1 MARPCSAR
9 RPPSTPNWT
18 ATSPRRH
25 PHGSGHGSRRGRF
38 QCAQR
43 SIILRNMKKN
53 TLVNHPPAVPLAAD
67 NRPLVAPIYQSV
79 KFSFD
84 DTGETLRYLRGERE
98 GFFYSRTSN
107 PTLTQLQL
115 LLAQLQG
122 RDGCLLTGSGVAT
135 IAASLLSLCKQG
147 DHILAFVESYGPTRY
162 IVQHLLA
169 KFGVTHSLISIE
181 DLPGIE
187 RVLRDVPTRLVIFES
202 HTNPVTKIADIE
214 HLTAHARRAGALTV
228 LDNTFA
234 GFHNHGA
241 YDIDI
246 FLHSLTK
253 YASGHGDV
261 MGGAIIARAELL
273 AGMRK
278 DIVSMGATL
287 DPHAAF
293 LIQRGMRTYFLRY
306 ERQCAGAILVA
317 EFLKQHP
324 RVKRV
329 HYPGLKSHPQHEL
342 ARKQM
347 KDFGTIVTIELEGG
361 FAEAARFAESLQL
374 FSIAASVGSTES
386 LVMPPQL
393 LQGGDFTPAQ
403 RASSLVGKGTVRLS
417 IGLEDEGDLQADL
430 AQALGQAFV

>member
-1 MARPCSAR
+1 
-9 RPPSTPNWT
+9 
-18 ATSPRRH
+18 
-25 PHGSGHGSRRGRF
+25 
-38 QCAQR
+38 
-43 SIILRNMKKN
+43 MKDN
-53 TLVNHPPAVPLAAD
+53 TRVNHPPAVPMPAD

-84 DTGETLRYLRGERE
+84 DTDETLRYLRGERD
-98 GFFYSRTSN
+98 GFFYSRSAN
-107 PTLTQLQL
+107 PTLKQLQL

-122 RDGCLLTGSGVAT
+122 RDDCLLTGSGVAT
-135 IAASLLSLCKQG
+135 ISASLLSLCKQG

-169 KFGVTHSLISIE
+169 KFGVTHTLLSIE
-181 DLPGIE
+181 DLAGIE
-187 RVLRDVPTRLVIFES
+187 RVLRDMPTRLVVFES
-202 HTNPVTKIADIE
+202 PTNPVTKIADIE

-241 YDIDI
+241 YDIDV

-261 MGGAIIARAELL
+261 MGGAIIARNELI

-278 DIVSMGATL
+278 DIGSIGPTL

-306 ERQCAGAILVA
+306 ERQCSNALAASL
-317 EFLKQHP
+317 FLKGHP
-324 RVKRV
+324 RVKAV
-329 HYPGLKSHPQHEL
+329 HYPGLDSHPQHQL
-342 ARKQM
+342 ARRQM
-347 KDFGTIVTIELEGG
+347 RDFGTVVSFELDGG
-361 FAEAARFAESLQL
+361 FEQGAWFAEALEL
-374 FSIAASVGSTES
+374 FSISASVGSAES

-393 LQGGDFTPAQ
+393 LAGSEFTPAQ
-403 RASSLVGKGTVRLS
+403 RAASLITRGTVRLS
-417 IGLEDEGDLQADL
+417 IGLEDAADL
-430 AQALGQAFV
+430 VQDLEQALDKAFV

>member
-1 MARPCSAR
+1 
-9 RPPSTPNWT
+9 
-18 ATSPRRH
+18 
-25 PHGSGHGSRRGRF
+25 
-38 QCAQR
+38 
-43 SIILRNMKKN
+43 MKN
-53 TLVNHPPAVPLAAD
+53 DTLVNHPPAVPMSSD

-84 DTGETLRYLRGERE
+84 DTGETLRYLRGERT

-107 PTLTQLQL
+107 PTLKQLQL

-122 RDGCLLTGSGVAT
+122 RDDCLLTGSGVST

-169 KFGVTHSLISIE
+169 KFGVAHTFLSIE
-181 DLPGIE
+181 DLEGIE
-187 RVLRDVPTRLVIFES
+187 RVLSQTPTRLVVFES
-202 HTNPVTKIADIE
+202 PTNPVTKIADIE
-214 HLTAHARRAGALTV
+214 HLTAHARRTGALTV

-261 MGGAIIARAELL
+261 MGGAIIARGELITR
-273 AGMRK
+273 MRK
-278 DIVSMGATL
+278 DIVSMGPTL

-306 ERQCAGAILVA
+306 ERQCSNALAVST
-317 EFLKQHP
+317 FLKDHP
-324 RVKRV
+324 RVRKIF
-329 HYPGLKSHPQHEL
+329 YPGLDGHPQHLL
-342 ARKQM
+342 ARRQM
-347 KDFGTIVTIELEGG
+347 RDFGTVVTFELDGG
-361 FAEAARFAESLQL
+361 FEHGARLAEALQL
-374 FSIAASVGSTES
+374 FSMSASVGSAES

-393 LQGGDFTPAQ
+393 LVSPEYTPEQ
-403 RASSLVGKGTVRLS
+403 RAASLITRGTVRLS
-417 IGLEDEGDLQADL
+417 IGLEDAGDLIED
-430 AQALGQAFV
+430 LGQALERAFA

>member
-1 MARPCSAR
+1 
-9 RPPSTPNWT
+9 
-18 ATSPRRH
+18 
-25 PHGSGHGSRRGRF
+25 
-38 QCAQR
+38 
-43 SIILRNMKKN
+43 MKN
-53 TLVNHPPAVPLAAD
+53 DTLVNHPPAVPMSSD

-84 DTGETLRYLRGERE
+84 DTGETLRYLRGERT

-107 PTLTQLQL
+107 PTLKQLQL

-122 RDGCLLTGSGVAT
+122 RDDCLLTGSGVAT
-135 IAASLLSLCKQG
+135 IAASLLSLCRQG

-169 KFGVTHSLISIE
+169 KFGVAHTFLSIE
-181 DLPGIE
+181 DLEGIE
-187 RVLRDVPTRLVIFES
+187 RVLSQTPTRLVVFES
-202 HTNPVTKIADIE
+202 PTNPVTKIADIE
-214 HLTAHARRAGALTV
+214 HLTAHARRTGALTV

-261 MGGAIIARAELL
+261 MGGAIIARGELI
-273 AGMRK
+273 ARMRK
-278 DIVSMGATL
+278 DIVSMGPTL

-306 ERQCAGAILVA
+306 ERQCSNALAVST
-317 EFLKQHP
+317 FLKDHP
-324 RVKRV
+324 RVRKIF
-329 HYPGLKSHPQHEL
+329 YPGLDGHPQHVL
-342 ARKQM
+342 ARRQM
-347 KDFGTIVTIELEGG
+347 RDFGTVVTFELDGG
-361 FAEAARFAESLQL
+361 FEQGARFAEALQL
-374 FSIAASVGSTES
+374 FSMSASVGSAES

-393 LQGGDFTPAQ
+393 LASPEYTPEQ
-403 RASSLVGKGTVRLS
+403 RAASLITRGTVRLS
-417 IGLEDEGDLQADL
+417 IGLEDAGDLIED
-430 AQALGQAFV
+430 LGQALERAFA

>member
-1 MARPCSAR
+1 
-9 RPPSTPNWT
+9 
-18 ATSPRRH
+18 
-25 PHGSGHGSRRGRF
+25 
-38 QCAQR
+38 
-43 SIILRNMKKN
+43 MKNN
-53 TLVNHPPAVPLAAD
+53 TLVNHPPAVPMPAD

-84 DTGETLRYLRGERE
+84 DTDETLRYLRGERA

-107 PTLTQLQL
+107 PTLKQLQL

-122 RDGCLLTGSGVAT
+122 REDCLLTGSGVAT

-162 IVQHLLA
+162 IVQHLMA
-169 KFGVTHSLISIE
+169 KFGVAHTLLSIE
-181 DLPGIE
+181 DLDGIE
-187 RVLRDVPTRLVIFES
+187 RVLSHTPTRLVVFES
-202 HTNPVTKIADIE
+202 PTNPVTKIADIE
-214 HLTAHARRAGALTV
+214 HLTAHARRTGALTL

-261 MGGAIIARAELL
+261 MGGAIIARGELIAE
-273 AGMRK
+273 MRK
-278 DIVSMGATL
+278 DIVSMGPTL

-306 ERQCAGAILVA
+306 ERQCSNALASSQ
-317 EFLKQHP
+317 FLKNHP

-329 HYPGLKSHPQHEL
+329 HYPGLDSHPQHLL
-342 ARKQM
+342 ARRQM
-347 KDFGTIVTIELEGG
+347 SDFGAVVTIELDGG
-361 FAEAARFAESLQL
+361 FEQGARFAEALQL
-374 FSIAASVGSTES
+374 FSMSASVGSAES

-393 LQGGDFTPAQ
+393 LAGHEYTPEQ
-403 RASSLVGKGTVRLS
+403 RAASLITRGTVRLS
-417 IGLEDEGDLQADL
+417 IGLEDAADL
-430 AQALGQAFV
+430 VEDLSQALDRAFS

>member
-1 MARPCSAR
+1 ME
-9 RPPSTPNWT
+9 
-18 ATSPRRH
+18 
-25 PHGSGHGSRRGRF
+25 
-38 QCAQR
+38 
-43 SIILRNMKKN
+43 KN
-53 TLVNHPPAVPLAAD
+53 TLVNHPPDVPLPAD

-84 DTGETLRYLRGERE
+84 DTEETLRYLRGGRE
-98 GFFYSRTSN
+98 GFYYSRSAN
-107 PTLTQLQL
+107 PTLKQLQL

-122 RDGCLLTGSGVAT
+122 RDDCLLTGSGVAT

-169 KFGVTHSLISIE
+169 KFGVTHTLLSIE

-187 RVLRDVPTRLVIFES
+187 RVLREVPTRLVVFES
-202 HTNPVTKIADIE
+202 PTNPVTKIADIE
-214 HLTAHARRAGALTV
+214 HLTGHARRTGALTV

-261 MGGAIIARAELL
+261 MGGAIIARGELIAE
-273 AGMRK
+273 MRK
-278 DIVSMGATL
+278 DIGTMGPTL

-306 ERQCAGAILVA
+306 ERQCANALA
-317 EFLKQHP
+317 ASLFLQSHP

-329 HYPGLKSHPQHEL
+329 HYPGLGSHPQHPL
-342 ARKQM
+342 ARRQM
-347 KDFGTIVTIELEGG
+347 SDFGTVVTLELDGG
-361 FAEAARFAESLQL
+361 FEEGARFAEALQY
-374 FSIAASVGSTES
+374 FSISASVGSTES

-393 LQGGDFTPAQ
+393 LASHEYTAVQ
-403 RASSLVGKGTVRLS
+403 RAASLVTRGTVRLS
-417 IGLEDEGDLQADL
+417 IGLEDEADL
-430 AQALGQAFV
+430 IQDLGQALDKAFL

>member
-1 MARPCSAR
+1 
-9 RPPSTPNWT
+9 
-18 ATSPRRH
+18 
-25 PHGSGHGSRRGRF
+25 
-38 QCAQR
+38 
-43 SIILRNMKKN
+43 MKKD
-53 TLVNHPPAVPLAAD
+53 TLVNHPPAVPLSSD

-84 DTGETLRYLRGERE
+84 DTGETLRYLRGERT

-107 PTLTQLQL
+107 PTLKQLQL

-122 RDGCLLTGSGVAT
+122 REDCLLTGSGVAT

-169 KFGVTHSLISIE
+169 KFGVAHTFLSIE
-181 DLPGIE
+181 DLEGIE
-187 RVLRDVPTRLVIFES
+187 RVLSHTPTRLVVFES
-202 HTNPVTKIADIE
+202 PTNPVTKIADIE

-261 MGGAIIARAELL
+261 MGGAIIARSELI
-273 AGMRK
+273 AQMRK
-278 DIVSMGATL
+278 DIVSMGPTL

-306 ERQCAGAILVA
+306 ERQCSNALAVSA
-317 EFLKQHP
+317 FLKDHS

-329 HYPGLKSHPQHEL
+329 FYPGLDSHPQHLL
-342 ARKQM
+342 ARRQM
-347 KDFGTIVTIELEGG
+347 SDFGTVVTIELQGG
-361 FAEAARFAESLQL
+361 FEQGARFAEALQL
-374 FSIAASVGSTES
+374 FSMSASVGSAES

-393 LQGGDFTPAQ
+393 LVSPEYTPEQ
-403 RASSLVGKGTVRLS
+403 RAASLITRGTVRLS
-417 IGLEDEGDLQADL
+417 IGLEDAGDLIED
-430 AQALGQAFV
+430 LGQALDRAFV

>member
-1 MARPCSAR
+1 
-9 RPPSTPNWT
+9 
-18 ATSPRRH
+18 
-25 PHGSGHGSRRGRF
+25 
-38 QCAQR
+38 
-43 SIILRNMKKN
+43 MKN
-53 TLVNHPPAVPLAAD
+53 DTRVNHPPTVELPSD

-84 DTGETLRYLRGERE
+84 DTDETLRYLRGDRE

-107 PTLTQLQL
+107 PTLRQLQL

-122 RDGCLLTGSGVAT
+122 RDDCLLTGSGVAT

-169 KFGVTHSLISIE
+169 KFGVVHTLLSIE
-181 DLPGIE
+181 DLAGIE
-187 RVLRDVPTRLVIFES
+187 RILREVPTRLVVFES
-202 HTNPVTKIADIE
+202 PTNPVTKIADIE

-228 LDNTFA
+228 MDNTFA

-246 FLHSLTK
+246 YLHSLTK

-261 MGGAIIARAELL
+261 MGGAIISNGALISQ
-273 AGMRK
+273 MRK
-278 DIVSMGATL
+278 DIVSMGPTL

-306 ERQCAGAILVA
+306 ERQCANALTLSLYL
-317 EFLKQHP
+317 ESHP

-329 HYPGLKSHPQHEL
+329 HYPGLESHPQHRL
-342 ARKQM
+342 ARRQM
-347 KDFGTIVTIELEGG
+347 KDFGTIVTIELDGG
-361 FAEAARFAESLQL
+361 FEQGARFAEALQY
-374 FSIAASVGSTES
+374 FSISASVGSAES

-393 LQGGDFTPAQ
+393 LVGGEFSPEQ
-403 RASSLVGKGTVRLS
+403 RAASLITRGTVRLS
-417 IGLEDEGDLQADL
+417 IGLEDATDLVEDL
-430 AQALGQAFV
+430 RQALDKAYLT

>member
-1 MARPCSAR
+1 
-9 RPPSTPNWT
+9 
-18 ATSPRRH
+18 
-25 PHGSGHGSRRGRF
+25 
-38 QCAQR
+38 
-43 SIILRNMKKN
+43 MKRN
-53 TLVNHPPAVPLAAD
+53 TLVNHPPAVPVAAN

-84 DTGETLRYLRGERE
+84 DTAETLRYLRGERE

-115 LLAQLQG
+115 LLARLQG

-169 KFGVTHSLISIE
+169 KYGVTHTMISIE

-202 HTNPVTKIADIE
+202 PTNPVTKIADIE
-214 HLTAHARRAGALTV
+214 HLTAQARRAGALTV

-287 DPHAAF
+287 DPYAAF
-293 LIQRGMRTYFLRY
+293 LSQRGMRTYFLRY
-306 ERQCAGAILVA
+306 ERQCANALA
-317 EFLKQHP
+317 ASLFLKTHP
-324 RVKRV
+324 RVKNV
-329 HYPGLKSHPQHEL
+329 FYPGLDSHPQHQL
-342 ARKQM
+342 ARRQM
-347 KDFGTIVTIELEGG
+347 RDFDPVLTLELHAGIEQ
-361 FAEAARFAESLQL
+361 AARFAKALKS
-374 FSIAASVGSTES
+374 FSISASVGSAES
-386 LVMPPQL
+386 FVLPPKL
-393 LQGGDFTPAQ
+393 LA
-403 RASSLVGKGTVRLS
+403 
-417 IGLEDEGDLQADL
+417 
-430 AQALGQAFV
+430 

>member
-1 MARPCSAR
+1 M
-9 RPPSTPNWT
+9 N
-18 ATSPRRH
+18 
-25 PHGSGHGSRRGRF
+25 
-38 QCAQR
+38 
-43 SIILRNMKKN
+43 KN
-53 TLVNHPPAVPLAAD
+53 TLVNHPPAVPVAVD

-84 DTGETLRYLRGERE
+84 DTAETLRYLRGERE

-169 KFGVTHSLISIE
+169 KYGVTHTMISIE

-202 HTNPVTKIADIE
+202 PTNPVTKIADIE
-214 HLTAHARRAGALTV
+214 HLTSHARRAGALTV

-261 MGGAIIARAELL
+261 MGGAIIARAQLL

-278 DIVSMGATL
+278 DIVSMGPTL

-306 ERQCAGAILVA
+306 ERQCANALA
-317 EFLKQHP
+317 ASLFLKGHR
-324 RVKRV
+324 RVRHV
-329 HYPGLKSHPQHEL
+329 HYPGLDSHPQHEL
-342 ARKQM
+342 ARRQM
-347 KDFGTIVTIELEGG
+347 SDFGTVVALELDGG
-361 FAEAARFAESLQL
+361 FEQGARFAEALQL
-374 FSIAASVGSTES
+374 FSISASVGSAES

-393 LQGGDFTPAQ
+393 LAGNEYTAQQ
-403 RASSLVGKGTVRLS
+403 RAVSLITPGTVRLS
-417 IGLEDEGDLQADL
+417 IGLEDADDLVEDL
-430 AQALGQAFV
+430 DQALDKAFI

>member
-1 MARPCSAR
+1 
-9 RPPSTPNWT
+9 
-18 ATSPRRH
+18 
-25 PHGSGHGSRRGRF
+25 
-38 QCAQR
+38 
-43 SIILRNMKKN
+43 MKN
-53 TLVNHPPAVPLAAD
+53 TTLVNHPPAVAVPSD

-84 DTGETLRYLRGERE
+84 DTNETLRYQRGERE
-98 GFFYSRTSN
+98 GFFYSRNSN
-107 PTLTQLQL
+107 PTLMQLQRL
-115 LLAQLQG
+115 LSELQG
-122 RDGCLLTGSGVAT
+122 RDDCLLTGSGVAT
-135 IAASLLSLCKQG
+135 IAASLLALCRAG
-147 DHILAFVESYGPTRY
+147 DQVLLFVESYGPTRY

-169 KFGVTHSLISIE
+169 KFAVTHTMLSIE
-181 DLPGIE
+181 DLAGIE
-187 RVLRDVPTRLVIFES
+187 KLLQERPTRLVIFES
-202 HTNPVTKIADIE
+202 PTNPVTKIADIE
-214 HLTAHARRAGALTV
+214 HLTRHARAAGCLTV

-246 FLHSLTK
+246 YLHSLTK

-261 MGGAIIARAELL
+261 MGGAIIARRELIS
-273 AGMRK
+273 AMRK
-278 DIVSMGATL
+278 DIGPMGPAL

-306 ERQCAGAILVA
+306 ERQCANALIIA

-329 HYPGLKSHPQHEL
+329 HYPGLASHPQHAL

-347 KDFGTIVTIELEGG
+347 KDFGTIVSIELDGG
-361 FAEAARFAESLQL
+361 FTEAGRFAECLEL

-393 LQGGDFTPAQ
+393 LHGGEYTPTQ
-403 RASSLVGKGTVRLS
+403 RAQSLVGKGTLRLS
-417 IGLEDEGDLQADL
+417 IGLEDADDLKDDL
-430 AQALGQAFV
+430 TQSLQRAFV